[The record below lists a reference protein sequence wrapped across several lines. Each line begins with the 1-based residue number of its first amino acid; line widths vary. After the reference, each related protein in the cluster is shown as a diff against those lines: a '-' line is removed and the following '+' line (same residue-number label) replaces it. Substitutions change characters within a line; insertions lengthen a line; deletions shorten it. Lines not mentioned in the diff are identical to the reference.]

1 MSPEISIGE
10 LLESTRLQLLNSG
23 YSDSP
28 SLEAQW
34 IFEKATGLHRPE
46 IFAHPER
53 IPTVEQR
60 KQIAEM
66 TSAVISG
73 EPLPYVLGEWSFF
86 GNSFFVT
93 PDVLIPRPETEMIVE
108 KAIQWLE
115 MHPFVT
121 NFADIGTGSGCI
133 AISIARYFSNRPL
146 TAIAADRS
154 LAALNIAQMN
164 IDKFQLSGQIL
175 PVQADLTQAF
185 AAPLHLVCAN
195 LPYIPS
201 ARCVDLEVSLH
212 EPILSLDGGADGFDY
227 YRLML
232 ADLSRKMADEFLIF
246 CEIDFTQKNISLSC
260 AQHFFPEA
268 QITIRDDY
276 AGLSRILEI
285 RNG

>member
-1 MSPEISIGE
+1 MSSEISIGE
-10 LLESTRLQLLNSG
+10 LMESTRLQLLNSG

-34 IFEKATGLHRPE
+34 IFEKATGFHRPE
-46 IFAHPER
+46 ILAHPER
-53 IPTVEQR
+53 IPTADQR

-66 TSAVISG
+66 TSAVIAG

-108 KAIQWLE
+108 NAIQWLE
-115 MHPFVT
+115 MHPRVT

-133 AISIARYFSNRPL
+133 AISIAKYFSNRQL
-146 TAIAADRS
+146 TTIAADRS
-154 LAALNIAQMN
+154 LAAMRIAQMN
-164 IDKFQLSGQIL
+164 ISKFQLSGQIL
-175 PVQADLTQAF
+175 PVQADLTLAF

-201 ARCVDLEVSLH
+201 ARCANLEVALH
-212 EPILSLDGGADGFDY
+212 EPIQALDGGADGFDY

-232 ADLSRKMADEFLIF
+232 TDLSNKMADEFLIV
-246 CEIDFTQKNISLSC
+246 CEIDFTQKNISMSC
-260 AQHFFPEA
+260 AQHFFPKA